1 MQFESISEFLHMGGY
16 ASYVWSSTAIVIL
29 VVLAVTIDSLTGEK
43 RTLKKIK
50 QELDRAEK
58 INQARQKNQTQTEG
72 S

>member
-1 MQFESISEFLHMGGY
+1 MQFESISEFLNMGGY

-29 VVLAVTIDSLTGEK
+29 VVLAITIDSMTGEK
-43 RTLKKIK
+43 RVLKKIK

-58 INQARQKNQTQTEG
+58 INQARQKNQTQVEG